1 MHKLFLFTKEKNL
14 VPVQTT
20 VARSG
25 YIHNQ
30 CVENLRES
38 EQTAN

>member
-1 MHKLFLFTKEKNL
+1 MHKLILFTEKKNL

-20 VARSG
+20 VAWSC

-30 CVENLRES
+30 CVENLRKS
-38 EQTAN
+38 K